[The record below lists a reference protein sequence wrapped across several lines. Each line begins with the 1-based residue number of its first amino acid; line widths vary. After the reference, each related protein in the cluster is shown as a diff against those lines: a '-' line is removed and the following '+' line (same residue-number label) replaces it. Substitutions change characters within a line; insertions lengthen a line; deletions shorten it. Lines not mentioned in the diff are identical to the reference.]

1 MVAAHSIVRVSV
13 CRASNGLSIF
23 KLFFADGLYKVML
36 KAVHSLHYSI
46 HFPAFLM
53 SAFQTRPDNRYF
65 SDSLLGQTQLHSPP
79 ALAVLQMAAGVGQC
93 RDKRGGGGGARE
105 REIMFVSGC
114 NIFNGT
120 ERVFYIF
127 MLFKI
132 DDGFCRSDAQALT
145 VSSGVIPA

>member
-1 MVAAHSIVRVSV
+1 MLHDMVAAHSIVRVSV

-36 KAVHSLHYSI
+36 IAVHSLHYSI

-93 RDKRGGGGGARE
+93 RDKRGGGERE
-105 REIMFVSGC
+105 RERLCLSV
-114 NIFNGT
+114 
-120 ERVFYIF
+120 
-127 MLFKI
+127 
-132 DDGFCRSDAQALT
+132 
-145 VSSGVIPA
+145 GVIYLMALNVFFIYLCFLK

>member
-1 MVAAHSIVRVSV
+1 MLHDMVAAHSIVRVSV

-36 KAVHSLHYSI
+36 IAVHSLHYSI

-93 RDKRGGGGGARE
+93 RDKRGGGGERE
-105 REIMFVSGC
+105 RERLCLSV
-114 NIFNGT
+114 
-120 ERVFYIF
+120 
-127 MLFKI
+127 
-132 DDGFCRSDAQALT
+132 
-145 VSSGVIPA
+145 GVINLMALNVFFIYLCFLK